1 MHHPATFRLRPGCC
15 PVCDL
20 VMPDLLA
27 RLRLYATF
35 VTSPFSYLFLSTSS
49 LVTRKTPRL
58 PAHPYGCGWESRQ
71 CMQQQQRQGAQGFS
85 CEVLPQFCVLRPNPP
100 TRPIPVLAV
109 LFEYSADS
117 QHAFHACPSFL
128 TVTSHS
134 QMLVRRPR
142 AHHRG

>member
-1 MHHPATFRLRPGCC
+1 MLLTRLIVHHPATFRLRPGYCC

-35 VTSPFSYLFLSTSS
+35 VTSPSVIFPPP

-58 PAHPYGCGWESRQ
+58 PALLFYPCGWESRQ
-71 CMQQQQRQGAQGFS
+71 CMQQQQRRGAQGFS

-100 TRPIPVLAV
+100 TRPCRHPTSTSSSNIVPTASTLSMHAPV
-109 LFEYSADS
+109 
-117 QHAFHACPSFL
+117 FL
-128 TVTSHS
+128 
-134 QMLVRRPR
+134 L
-142 AHHRG
+142 